1 MYTTDN
7 MAIARHLEDMG
18 VDIVRGGFASWIRD
32 DLGFNVSDEH
42 LERVLARVQT
52 IVANGRLTTVYDLT
66 ATIAAEISTG
76 VHIDAF
82 GGSAWALDE

>member
-1 MYTTDN
+1 MYGTDN

-32 DLGFNVSDEH
+32 DLGFNASDEH
-42 LERVLARVQT
+42 VERALARVQT
-52 IVANGRLTTVYDLT
+52 IVANGRSTTVHDLT
-66 ATIAAEISTG
+66 ATIAAEICTG

-82 GGSAWALDE
+82 GGSAWAMDE